1 MKKLMN
7 LTAIAVTMF
16 AFLGASTLY
25 AQDWNKEQKEVWQE
39 VDNMWTH
46 WKAADMDAAF
56 ANVHDKYLGW
66 NNESPM
72 PMSKA
77 KWVDPMKEKI
87 DLYSQRDF
95 DIEPARILVHGNV
108 AVVHYYYEMS
118 SIYDDGEEKHKSSYQ
133 GKKKVVFFSSIKNK
147 S

>member
-1 MKKLMN
+1 
-7 LTAIAVTMF
+7 
-16 AFLGASTLY
+16 
-25 AQDWNKEQKEVWQE
+25 
-39 VDNMWTH
+39 
-46 WKAADMDAAF
+46 MDAAF

-133 GKKKVVFFSSIKNK
+133 GKWTEFFVKEDGKWMLIGDFTSSQQKK
-147 S
+147 